1 MSLGNRAG
9 GLDVA
14 PTSGYTR
21 GVTTSLADL
30 DMPVVLPRW
39 VSSGAV
45 EVVASSRGRVDGG
58 PGYWDDVS
66 LGPLGHRGGPR
77 PWTVRTLA
85 RRGCRPG
92 ADGGWTTDP
101 PLDRAAA
108 TAVVELMLQQIP
120 GGLPADDV
128 RAMVDQAGDTGD
140 RVGRRLADPRTWQ
153 RTEADVDGHAFRA
166 LVPPA
171 SRGLR
176 GGRRPRPRRPARP
189 RSGPARRLGVLPRLA
204 GPGPRG
210 ARPVAARWTTDRP
223 CVTLRA

>member
-1 MSLGNRAG
+1 
-9 GLDVA
+9 VA

-92 ADGGWTTDP
+92 ADGGWTVDP

-120 GGLPADDV
+120 AGLPAEDV

-153 RTEADVDGHAFRA
+153 RTEADVDGHAFVLWFHRRPEGFA
-166 LVPPA
+166 AVADLGLAVLLVHGQVPPDVWVFSLA
-171 SRGLR
+171 WPDQARAVLDRSRRAGQR
-176 GGRRPRPRRPARP
+176 T
-189 RSGPARRLGVLPRLA
+189 GPA
-204 GPGPRG
+204 
-210 ARPVAARWTTDRP
+210 
-223 CVTLRA
+223 

>member
-58 PGYWDDVS
+58 PEYWDDVS
-66 LGPLGHRGGPR
+66 LGPLGHLGGPR

-120 GGLPADDV
+120 AGLPAEDV

-153 RTEADVDGHAFRA
+153 RTEADVDGHAFMLWFHRRPEGFA
-166 LVPPA
+166 AVADLGLAVLLVHGQVPPDVWVFSLA
-171 SRGLR
+171 WPDQARAVLDRSRRAGQR
-176 GGRRPRPRRPARP
+176 N
-189 RSGPARRLGVLPRLA
+189 GPA
-204 GPGPRG
+204 
-210 ARPVAARWTTDRP
+210 
-223 CVTLRA
+223 

>member
-58 PGYWDDVS
+58 PEYWDDVS

-77 PWTVRTLA
+77 PWTVRTL
-85 RRGCRPG
+85 
-92 ADGGWTTDP
+92 
-101 PLDRAAA
+101 DRAAA

-120 GGLPADDV
+120 GGLPAEEV

-153 RTEADVDGHAFRA
+153 RTEADVDGHAFV
-166 LVPPA
+166 LWFH
-171 SRGLR
+171 
-176 GGRRPRPRRPARP
+176 RRPEGFAAVADLGLAVLLVHGQAPPDVWVFSLAWPDQARAVLDRSRRAGQRT
-189 RSGPARRLGVLPRLA
+189 
-204 GPGPRG
+204 GPG
-210 ARPVAARWTTDRP
+210 
-223 CVTLRA
+223 

>member
-45 EVVASSRGRVDGG
+45 EVVASSRGRVDSG

-120 GGLPADDV
+120 GGLPAEEV

-153 RTEADVDGHAFRA
+153 RTEADVDGHAFVLWFHRRPEGFA
-166 LVPPA
+166 AIADLGLAVLLVHGQVPPDVWVFSLA
-171 SRGLR
+171 WPDQARAVLDRSRRAGQR
-176 GGRRPRPRRPARP
+176 T
-189 RSGPARRLGVLPRLA
+189 
-204 GPGPRG
+204 GPG
-210 ARPVAARWTTDRP
+210 
-223 CVTLRA
+223 

>member
-14 PTSGYTR
+14 PTSRYTR
-21 GVTTSLADL
+21 GVTMSLADL

-39 VSSGAV
+39 VSSGAL

-58 PGYWDDVS
+58 PEYWYDVS

-92 ADGGWTTDP
+92 ADGGWTMDP

-120 GGLPADDV
+120 GGLPAEEV

-153 RTEADVDGHAFRA
+153 RTEADVDGHAFVLWFHRRPEGFA
-166 LVPPA
+166 AVADLGLAVLLVHGQVPPDVWVFSLA
-171 SRGLR
+171 WPDQARAVLDRSRRAGQR
-176 GGRRPRPRRPARP
+176 T
-189 RSGPARRLGVLPRLA
+189 GPA
-204 GPGPRG
+204 
-210 ARPVAARWTTDRP
+210 
-223 CVTLRA
+223 

>member
-108 TAVVELMLQQIP
+108 TAVVALMLQQIP

-153 RTEADVDGHAFRA
+153 RTEADVDGHAFVLWFHRRPEGFA
-166 LVPPA
+166 AVADLGLAVLLVHGQVPPDVWVFSLA
-171 SRGLR
+171 WPDQARAVLDRSRRAGQR
-176 GGRRPRPRRPARP
+176 T
-189 RSGPARRLGVLPRLA
+189 GPA
-204 GPGPRG
+204 
-210 ARPVAARWTTDRP
+210 
-223 CVTLRA
+223 

>member
-1 MSLGNRAG
+1 
-9 GLDVA
+9 VA

-92 ADGGWTTDP
+92 ADGGWTVDP

-120 GGLPADDV
+120 TGLPADDV

-153 RTEADVDGHAFRA
+153 RTQADVDGHAFVLWFHRRPEGFA
-166 LVPPA
+166 AVADLGLAVLLVHGQVPPDVWVFSLA
-171 SRGLR
+171 WPDQARAVLDRSRRAGQR
-176 GGRRPRPRRPARP
+176 I
-189 RSGPARRLGVLPRLA
+189 GPA
-204 GPGPRG
+204 
-210 ARPVAARWTTDRP
+210 
-223 CVTLRA
+223 

>member
-1 MSLGNRAG
+1 M
-9 GLDVA
+9 A

-92 ADGGWTTDP
+92 ADGGWTVDP

-120 GGLPADDV
+120 TGLPADDV

-153 RTEADVDGHAFRA
+153 RTQADVDGHAFVLWFHRRPEGFA
-166 LVPPA
+166 AVADLGLAVLLVHGQVPPDVWVFSLA
-171 SRGLR
+171 WPDQARAVLDRSRRAGQR
-176 GGRRPRPRRPARP
+176 I
-189 RSGPARRLGVLPRLA
+189 GPA
-204 GPGPRG
+204 
-210 ARPVAARWTTDRP
+210 
-223 CVTLRA
+223 

>member
-1 MSLGNRAG
+1 MSPGNRAG

-21 GVTTSLADL
+21 GVTTSLVDL

-58 PGYWDDVS
+58 PGYWDDLS
-66 LGPLGHRGGPR
+66 LGPLGPRGGSR

-120 GGLPADDV
+120 GGLPAEEV

-153 RTEADVDGHAFRA
+153 RSEADVDGHAFVLWFHRRPEGFA
-166 LVPPA
+166 AVADLGLAVLLVHGQVPPDVWVFSLA
-171 SRGLR
+171 WPDQARAVLDRSRRAGQR
-176 GGRRPRPRRPARP
+176 T
-189 RSGPARRLGVLPRLA
+189 GPA
-204 GPGPRG
+204 
-210 ARPVAARWTTDRP
+210 
-223 CVTLRA
+223 

>member
-1 MSLGNRAG
+1 M
-9 GLDVA
+9 A

-92 ADGGWTTDP
+92 ADGGWTVDP

-120 GGLPADDV
+120 AGLPAEDV

-153 RTEADVDGHAFRA
+153 RTQADVDGHAFVLWFHRRPEGFA
-166 LVPPA
+166 AVADLGLAVLLVHGQVPPDVWVFSLA
-171 SRGLR
+171 WPDQARAVLDRSRRAGQR
-176 GGRRPRPRRPARP
+176 I
-189 RSGPARRLGVLPRLA
+189 GPA
-204 GPGPRG
+204 
-210 ARPVAARWTTDRP
+210 
-223 CVTLRA
+223 

>member
-153 RTEADVDGHAFRA
+153 RTEADVDGHAFVLWFHRRPEGFA
-166 LVPPA
+166 AVADLGLAVLLVHGQVPPDVWVFSLA
-171 SRGLR
+171 WPDQARAVLDRSRRAGQR
-176 GGRRPRPRRPARP
+176 T
-189 RSGPARRLGVLPRLA
+189 GPA
-204 GPGPRG
+204 
-210 ARPVAARWTTDRP
+210 
-223 CVTLRA
+223 